1 MPKLFYGLRHFMWGL
16 IEQATHNTTVTKLNK
31 KDQSRREHFP
41 AGDLLIVLVLSLSK
55 RDLFHRELWRV
66 VENCI
71 LPCRWHLGSNGRI
84 YAVFP

>member
-1 MPKLFYGLRHFMWGL
+1 MSVLHSESASAPLLKEVDPQHLSQ
-16 IEQATHNTTVTKLNK
+16 EP
-31 KDQSRREHFP
+31 FP